1 MRLFKAKKTKDSARD
16 MVEKAGGPKKS
27 GKDSYVVGK
36 VPSVWGFPSMMVPQ
50 NGWFMMEN
58 LIKMDDLGGKPT
70 IFGNTRIGIGTW
82 QVHWNSTSM
91 TPWCPRLQRNTW
103 TMLEVL
109 ISHHQY
115 KNNLEGQKTTNIWGI
130 GKMKRPESGLSLE
143 ASLLVFRLRFAKLLI
158 ILSIIVVQSP

>member
-82 QVHWNSTSM
+82 QVH
-91 TPWCPRLQRNTW
+91 
-103 TMLEVL
+103 
-109 ISHHQY
+109 
-115 KNNLEGQKTTNIWGI
+115 
-130 GKMKRPESGLSLE
+130 
-143 ASLLVFRLRFAKLLI
+143 
-158 ILSIIVVQSP
+158 

>member
-36 VPSVWGFPSMMVPQ
+36 VPMMVPQ

-70 IFGNTRIGIGTW
+70 IFGNTRIGIGT
-82 QVHWNSTSM
+82 
-91 TPWCPRLQRNTW
+91 
-103 TMLEVL
+103 
-109 ISHHQY
+109 
-115 KNNLEGQKTTNIWGI
+115 
-130 GKMKRPESGLSLE
+130 
-143 ASLLVFRLRFAKLLI
+143 
-158 ILSIIVVQSP
+158 